1 MVRAFF
7 GNMWHVINRCCC
19 CMQSTTQGKNT
30 SNNNINLYATLQ
42 RNSWHVSLH
51 VLQSATL
58 MPVPNMPGKL
68 VLHAQLHTSRHA
80 QVHHHCHDM
89 LISTAAGTQLLHNG
103 CGGPY
108 IGSSSSTHSATSN
121 SAGSMPAFKVT
132 GSTTCLYASMS
143 HGRE

>member
-1 MVRAFF
+1 MPLRFSSNAAEGAFQLHYGALPVTISLITLYMVRAFF

-30 SNNNINLYATLQ
+30 SNNIINLYATLQ

-80 QVHHHCHDM
+80 QVHHHCQHR
-89 LISTAAGTQLLHNG
+89 SRHPAAPQWLRRTIHWIQQQHTLRHQ
-103 CGGPY
+103 
-108 IGSSSSTHSATSN
+108 
-121 SAGSMPAFKVT
+121 
-132 GSTTCLYASMS
+132 
-143 HGRE
+143 